1 MKVKCTQSL
10 LSTTRCRHIQPLL
23 YQQINIDNDNFLPR
37 LMKGYYKY
45 YIIPIIFL
53 KICKSES
60 VSISWLLF
68 LVLIKTEEKLQK

>member
-53 KICKSES
+53 KN
-60 VSISWLLF
+60 L
-68 LVLIKTEEKLQK
+68 